1 MNETLN
7 ALIMLTGGVFAGA
20 LGSITGLG
28 GGVIIVPMLS
38 LIFGVPLREAI
49 GVSLIS
55 IIATSSGAATRF
67 LGSGFTNLRAGTFLQ
82 IAASAGAVL
91 GALASGRVGAKWLT
105 IIFGVV
111 LLYSAYGALSARA
124 SDETGA
130 SEESPG
136 ARALRLGGVYR
147 VNDATVAYKVTN
159 VPAGF
164 AVMVL
169 AGFLSALL
177 GIGSG
182 AFKVLAMDRLMR
194 FPFKVSTATSN
205 FMIGVTAATSAG
217 FYLTAGL
224 VPPLVAGPIVLGVLA
239 GSNLGA
245 RALTRLPVRALRLTF
260 AGVLSVVAL
269 QMLVKGAGL

>member
-1 MNETLN
+1 VNPTET
-7 ALIMLTGGVFAGA
+7 ALVMLAGGVLAGT
-20 LGSITGLG
+20 LGSLTGLG
-28 GGVIIVPMLS
+28 GGVIIVPMLT
-38 LIFGVPLREAI
+38 IAFGVPVREAI

-67 LGSGFTNLRAGTFLQ
+67 LGTGLTSLRAGTFLQ
-82 IAASAGAVL
+82 IAASTGAVL
-91 GALASGRVGAKWLT
+91 GALAAGRLGTNVLFVV
-105 IIFGVV
+105 FGVV
-111 LLYSAYGALSARA
+111 LLYSAVSSLGARA
-124 SDETGA
+124 SDEHGA
-130 SEESPG
+130 DASSPA
-136 ARALRLGGVYR
+136 ARALRLGGAYR
-147 VNDATVAYKVTN
+147 TPDGWRPYNITN

-217 FYLTAGL
+217 FYLTRGE
-224 VPPLVAGPIVLGVLA
+224 VPPLVAGPIVLGVLG
-239 GSNLGA
+239 GSALGA
-245 RALTRLPVRALRLTF
+245 SLVSRAPVRALRLLF
-260 AGVLSVVAL
+260 ATILSVVAV
-269 QMLVKGAGL
+269 QMLLKGVRS